1 MLDRLLKTLFLIFI
15 FATAVN
21 AQFDEEIV
29 SARLGKVAPKV
40 KAGEELKFS
49 LQISIKD
56 GWHIHADKPNDPS
69 LIPSKV
75 SLGDKTYT
83 LAQVNYPKAKEL
95 KSDISDKPLV
105 VFEGEVTITGSIKIP
120 ADAKSGKIKIPV
132 VFGYQGCNDKT
143 CMPPSD
149 AKNTIEVTVEA
160 ASASA
165 TAPAA
170 EPAKTEGGNTVIEQ
184 QKESIQPTSVSQTQE
199 VKPAET
205 QAATAAESSDFE
217 SRGLLLN
224 LLIIFLGG
232 LALNL
237 TPCVYPLIPITI
249 GYFGG
254 QTEGR
259 TSKLFVLGLLY
270 VLGLSLTYS
279 VVGVVTAL
287 SGSLF
292 GALLQSTAVV
302 VIICLIFVALAL
314 SMFGLYEFKLPD
326 SWVMKAGGARS
337 GMFGAFF
344 MGLTMGIVAAPC
356 VGPFVFSLITIV
368 AKKADP
374 FYGFLVFFILSLGL
388 GFPYLIL
395 ALFSG
400 KLKSLPRAGLWMEAV
415 KHIFGFIMI
424 GMALYF
430 AAPLIPREINK
441 FVLPVYGVLA
451 SLYLLFFDKSANS
464 SKGFKTIKTVLSI
477 LVIIASV
484 YFGWPVKEDH
494 GKWQNFDAKVY
505 AQSIGK
511 DKIIIDFWADWC
523 MQCKELDAKTFSN
536 EKVKEV
542 LKGFT
547 GFKSDLTKTNDEVS
561 KIYKDF
567 KIISLPTVLIFDSKG
582 NEVKRITGFM
592 ESEEFL
598 KIIEAV
604 N

>member
-1 MLDRLLKTLFLIFI
+1 MLNRILKTLLLIFL
-15 FATAVN
+15 FATVAH

-29 SARLGKVAPKV
+29 DARLGKIAPKV
-40 KAGEELKFS
+40 KAGSELKFTLLVS
-49 LQISIKD
+49 VKES
-56 GWHIHADKPNDPS
+56 WHIHANKPNDPS

-75 SLGDKTYT
+75 ALGDKNFQ
-83 LAQVNYPKAKEL
+83 LGQVNYPKAKEL
-95 KSDISDKPLV
+95 KSDISEKPLV
-105 VFEGEVTITGSIKIP
+105 VFEGDIEITGTIKIP
-120 ADAKSGKIKIPV
+120 ANAKNGLTKIPV
-132 VFGYQGCNDKT
+132 IFSYQGCNDKT
-143 CMPPSD
+143 CMPPSE
-149 AKNTIEVTVEA
+149 AKNTLEVTIEGGSDA
-160 ASASA
+160 AAVQEPVKTNEVKNESQPVQQNTEVTANEPVKTES
-165 TAPAA
+165 APAVQS
-170 EPAKTEGGNTVIEQ
+170 ENK
-184 QKESIQPTSVSQTQE
+184 S
-199 VKPAET
+199 ET
-205 QAATAAESSDFE
+205 SDFE

-224 LLIIFLGG
+224 LIIIFLGG

-270 VLGLSLTYS
+270 VLGLSITYS
-279 VVGVVTAL
+279 VVGVVTSL
-287 SGSLF
+287 SGALF
-292 GALLQSTAVV
+292 GSLLQSTAVI
-302 VIICLIFVALAL
+302 VIISLIFVALAL

-337 GMFGAFF
+337 GRFGAFF

-356 VGPFVFSLITIV
+356 VGPFVFSLITVV
-368 AKKADP
+368 AKKQDP
-374 FYGFLVFFILSLGL
+374 FYGFIVFFVLSLGL
-388 GFPYLIL
+388 GLPYLIL

-441 FVLPVYGVLA
+441 FVLPVYGIFVA
-451 SLYLLFFDKSANS
+451 VYLLFFDKSANS
-464 SKGFKTIKTVLSI
+464 SKGFKQFKTVLSI

-484 YFGWPVKEDH
+484 YFGWPVKEEH
-494 GKWQNFDAKVY
+494 GNWQVFDQTTY
-505 AQSIGK
+505 TSSLGK

-523 MQCKELDAKTFSN
+523 TACKEFDAITFKN
-536 EKVKEV
+536 EKVKGV
-542 LKGFT
+542 LADFKA
-547 GFKSDLTKTNDEVS
+547 FKSDLTKNDDATK
-561 KIYKDF
+561 KIYTNF

-592 ESEEFL
+592 EPEEFL
-598 KIIEAV
+598 KVIEAV
-604 N
+604 R

>member
-1 MLDRLLKTLFLIFI
+1 MLNRVIKTLLVVLFF
-15 FATAVN
+15 TTVVN
-21 AQFDEEIV
+21 AQFDEDLV
-29 SARLGKVAPKV
+29 NVKVGKTAPKV

-49 LQISIKD
+49 LNLSIKE
-56 GWHIHADKPNDPS
+56 GWHIHSNKPNDPS
-69 LIPSKV
+69 LIPSKLT
-75 SLGDKTYT
+75 SGDKSFIIF
-83 LAQVNYPKAKEL
+83 QVNYPKAIEL

-105 VFEGEVTITGSIKIP
+105 VFEGDVIITGAIKIP
-120 ADAKSGKIKIPV
+120 ADAKAGKVKIPLI
-132 VFGYQGCNDKT
+132 FSYQGCNDKS

-149 AKNTIEVTVEA
+149 VKSIIEVTIEA
-160 ASASA
+160 AAEKQA
-165 TAPAA
+165 APVQPSDA
-170 EPAKTEGGNTVIEQ
+170 EIKKNEVENKAETLPVVEETKTQAVDTSKTV
-184 QKESIQPTSVSQTQE
+184 KEE
-199 VKPAET
+199 VKEN
-205 QAATAAESSDFE
+205 SDFE
-217 SRGLLLN
+217 SRGFLLN
-224 LLIIFLGG
+224 LLIIFIGG

-259 TSKLFVLGLLY
+259 TGKLFVLGLLY
-270 VLGLSLTYS
+270 VLGLSITYS

-292 GALLQSTAVV
+292 GALLQSTAVII
-302 VIICLIFVALAL
+302 IICLIFVALAL

-337 GMFGAFF
+337 GRFGAFF

-374 FYGFLVFFILSLGL
+374 LYGFIVFFVLSLGL
-388 GFPYLIL
+388 GLPYLLL

-415 KHIFGFIMI
+415 KHIFGFVMI

-430 AAPLIPREINK
+430 AAPLIPRAINHY
-441 FVLPVYGVLA
+441 VLPVYGIIV
-451 SLYLLFFDKSANS
+451 SIYLLFFDKSANS
-464 SKGFKTIKTVLSI
+464 SKGFKNFKTVLSI
-477 LVIIASV
+477 AVIIASV

-494 GKWQNFDAKVY
+494 GNWQNFDANVY

-523 MQCKELDAKTFSN
+523 VQCKEFDAKTFSN
-536 EKVKEV
+536 EKVKEA
-542 LKGFT
+542 LKDFK
-547 GFKSDLTKTNDEVS
+547 GFKSDLTSSNDEVS

-592 ESEEFL
+592 EADEFI

-604 N
+604 K

>member
-1 MLDRLLKTLFLIFI
+1 MLNRVIKTCLFI
-15 FATAVN
+15 FLFVTAIN

-29 SARLGKVAPKV
+29 DARLGKIAPKV
-40 KAGEELKFS
+40 KAGEELKFT
-49 LQISIKD
+49 LQISVKES
-56 GWHIHADKPNDPS
+56 WHIHANKPNDPS

-75 SLGDKTYT
+75 SLGDKTYQ
-83 LAQVNYPKAKEL
+83 LGNVSYPKPKEL
-95 KSDISDKPLV
+95 KSDISEKPLV
-105 VFEGEVTITGSIKIP
+105 VFEGDFVITGSIKIP
-120 ADAKSGKIKIPV
+120 AAAKSGKVKIPV
-132 VFGYQGCNDKT
+132 VFSYQGCNDKT

-149 AKNTIEVTVEA
+149 AKNNIEVTIEA
-160 ASASA
+160 GSETGAVSTETPKADDTKV
-165 TAPAA
+165 TAEQPKEEAKPAA
-170 EPAKTEGGNTVIEQ
+170 DSQVNNSGAQSVQADSKEQ
-184 QKESIQPTSVSQTQE
+184 ASE
-199 VKPAET
+199 
-205 QAATAAESSDFE
+205 FE

-270 VLGLSLTYS
+270 VIGLSITYS

-326 SWVMKAGGARS
+326 SLVMKAGGARS
-337 GMFGAFF
+337 GRFGAFF

-374 FYGFLVFFILSLGL
+374 FYGFIVFFVLSLGL
-388 GFPYLIL
+388 GLPYLLL

-441 FVLPVYGVLA
+441 FVLPVYGILA

-464 SKGFKTIKTVLSI
+464 SKGFKTVKTVLSI

-494 GKWQNFDAKVY
+494 GKWEIFNQQAFAEAK
-505 AQSIGK
+505 GK

-542 LKGFT
+542 LKGFK
-547 GFKSDLTKTNDEVS
+547 GFKSDLTKSNDEVS

-592 ESEEFL
+592 EPKEFL
-598 KIIEAV
+598 EIIEAV
-604 N
+604 K

>member
-1 MLDRLLKTLFLIFI
+1 MLNRILKTLMLVLL
-15 FATAVN
+15 FATVIN

-29 SARLGKVAPKV
+29 NAKLGKTAPKV
-40 KAGEELKFS
+40 KAGGELKFTLEVS
-49 LQISIKD
+49 VKES
-56 GWHIHADKPNDPS
+56 WHIHSNKPNDPT

-75 SLGDKTYT
+75 SLGDKNFQIG
-83 LAQVNYPKAKEL
+83 QVNYPKAKEL
-95 KSDISDKPLV
+95 KSDISEKPLV
-105 VFEGEVTITGSIKIP
+105 VFEGDFEITGTIKIP
-120 ADAKSGKIKIPV
+120 ANAKNGLVKIPV
-132 VFGYQGCNDKT
+132 VFSYQGCNDKT

-149 AKNTIEVTVEA
+149 IKSTIEVTIEGGADAGA
-160 ASASA
+160 AVQEPVKPADTKNDAEKVQDVNQAAANQQSAPE
-165 TAPAA
+165 TTPVVNQ
-170 EPAKTEGGNTVIEQ
+170 EAKTET
-184 QKESIQPTSVSQTQE
+184 
-199 VKPAET
+199 
-205 QAATAAESSDFE
+205 SDFE

-224 LLIIFLGG
+224 LLIIFIGG

-270 VLGLSLTYS
+270 VLGLSITYS
-279 VVGVVTAL
+279 VVGVVTSL
-287 SGSLF
+287 SGALF
-292 GALLQSTAVV
+292 GSLLQSTAVIV
-302 VIICLIFVALAL
+302 VICLIFVALAL

-337 GMFGAFF
+337 GRFGAFF

-368 AKKADP
+368 AKKQDP
-374 FYGFLVFFILSLGL
+374 FYGFIVFFVLSLGL
-388 GFPYLIL
+388 GLPYLIL

-441 FVLPVYGVLA
+441 FVLPVYGIIAAV
-451 SLYLLFFDKSANS
+451 YLLFFDKSANS
-464 SKGFKTIKTVLSI
+464 SKGFKTLKTVLAV

-494 GKWQNFDAKVY
+494 GNWQNFDENVY
-505 AQSIGK
+505 TQSLGK

-523 MQCKELDAKTFSN
+523 TACKELDAITFRN

-542 LKGFT
+542 LADFKA
-547 GFKSDLTKTNDEVS
+547 FKSDLTKNDEQTG
-561 KIYKDF
+561 KIYKKF

-592 ESEEFL
+592 EPEEFL

-604 N
+604 R

>member
-1 MLDRLLKTLFLIFI
+1 MLNKLLKTLFLVFL

-29 SARLGKVAPKV
+29 DARLGKIAPKV

-49 LQISIKD
+49 LLISVKD
-56 GWHIHADKPNDPS
+56 GWHIHSNKPNDPS

-75 SLGDKTYT
+75 TLGDKNYV
-83 LAQVNYPKAKEL
+83 LSQVNYPKAKEL
-95 KSDISDKPLV
+95 KSDISEQPLV
-105 VFEGEVTITGSIKIP
+105 VFEKDFTITGSIKIP
-120 ADAKSGKIKIPV
+120 ASAASGKVKIPII
-132 VFGYQGCNDKT
+132 FSYQGCNDKT

-149 AKNTIEVTVEA
+149 AKNTIEVTIEGGSVN
-160 ASASA
+160 
-165 TAPAA
+165 AA

-184 QKESIQPTSVSQTQE
+184 SKETIQPANGSQAQNSATPSVQSETTKEST
-199 VKPAET
+199 
-205 QAATAAESSDFE
+205 DFE

-224 LLIIFLGG
+224 LLVIFLGG

-259 TSKLFVLGLLY
+259 TSKLFILGLLY
-270 VLGLSLTYS
+270 VLGLSITYS

-292 GALLQSTAVV
+292 GALLQSTAVII
-302 VIICLIFVALAL
+302 IICLIFVALAL

-337 GMFGAFF
+337 GRFGAFF

-368 AKKADP
+368 AEKADP

-388 GFPYLIL
+388 GLPYLVL

-441 FVLPVYGVLA
+441 FVLPVYGILA
-451 SLYLLFFDKSANS
+451 SVYLLFFDKSANS

-477 LVIIASV
+477 LVIIASI

-494 GKWQNFDAKVY
+494 GNWQNFDANVY
-505 AQSIGK
+505 AQTVGK

-547 GFKSDLTKTNDEVS
+547 GFKSDLTKSNDQVS

-592 ESEEFL
+592 EPEEFL